1 MRHLYTFLVTL
12 LALPASLSA
21 QDANYWSSSYGP
33 AGFFMPG
40 SVIAQNRDTGV
51 MFYNPAL
58 LVNTQGSTTS
68 LSGTVYQWQS
78 ILFKNGLGTG
88 LNLRSQG
95 ASIVPMV
102 ASHAVPILKKRLP
115 FTLAYAIVH
124 TPVIDYG
131 VTQQKDVTQDVL
143 DNSYSPGA
151 ETFIG
156 QYKAANRIDQT
167 SLQLAAGM
175 RLGKK
180 TALGVTAEGILQKQS
195 MTVDFTARAMMNPAG
210 PDTILAP
217 ITTVSEDY
225 TASFRQAGVRAKI
238 GMAWELTD
246 NHHMGLLVTTPVL
259 RLGGKGTVFSNIEVS
274 NLYLGGAAINL
285 LASSRQTGLRSAWK
299 NPLSIAAGYTYL
311 HKRGQVYI
319 VAEYFAP
326 VKAYDILTP
335 KPTAFIRPDTGSNS
349 ASSGFLRLSDERRGV
364 LNAGIGA
371 SYRMSSS
378 LMLFASFRTD
388 FTYDKGEGRS
398 LTEGY
403 KVNITDWNLYHAQ
416 FGVNMR
422 QRRYNIRTG
431 LLLAYGGTN
440 DYPQSINLD
449 HPDESNYLLGDTGT
463 SKGRTLHAGLLVSY
477 IHNF

>member
-1 MRHLYTFLVTL
+1 MRHLYTFLVTF
-12 LALPASLSA
+12 LALPAALSA

-78 ILFKNGLGTG
+78 ILFRNGLGTG

-102 ASHAVPILKKRLP
+102 ASHAVPISKKRLP

-131 VTQQKDVTQDVL
+131 VTQQKDVMQDVL

-246 NHHMGLLVTTPVL
+246 NHHIGLLVTTPVL
-259 RLGGKGTVFSNIEVS
+259 RLGGKGTVVSNIEVS
-274 NLYLGGAAINL
+274 NLYLGVAAINL
-285 LASSRQTGLRSAWK
+285 LASSRQTGLRSGWK

-335 KPTAFIRPDTGSNS
+335 KPAAFIRPDTGSNS

-371 SYRMSSS
+371 SYRMSPSM
-378 LMLFASFRTD
+378 MLFASFRTD
-388 FTYDKGEGRS
+388 LTYDKGEGRS

-422 QRRYNIRTG
+422 HRRYNIRTG

-449 HPDESNYLLGDTGT
+449 NPDESNYLLGDAGN